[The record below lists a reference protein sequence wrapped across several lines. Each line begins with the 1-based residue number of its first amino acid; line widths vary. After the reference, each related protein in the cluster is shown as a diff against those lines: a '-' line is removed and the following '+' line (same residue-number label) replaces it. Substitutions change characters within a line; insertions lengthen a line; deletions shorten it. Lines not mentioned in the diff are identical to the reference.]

1 MTTFNDEYTSS
12 MDSKYY
18 FKTRLGA
25 PTSIQSPNQLG
36 EASSRLNEGIKQVE
50 VGALSQ
56 NILDQVP
63 KTHFDEIRRLNKL
76 TGAEASFHAPIQDLD
91 IAGFVPGQNVW
102 SADQQKENIEK
113 IKGFIDKVNT
123 LGRSEEDI
131 KKGRGQE
138 NIPIVLHGGTLPA
151 QKYQKTGLAEG
162 GKYFEDEELEK
173 AKLQDQRSEILIVNQ
188 ETGQL
193 QGVKYEEMKRLDG
206 TTEVWTPERRL
217 KNLNRT
223 EWDHQSLE
231 IMQMQKSLNE
241 VKDRYASQEEEYKV
255 LKYGEAHKSLTKEQ
269 EKRKE
274 EVEKQMHQVANFE
287 KEINQ
292 NVNSVAFNMNNR
304 FLKFADKNST
314 EYKDYME
321 KIEPRINNLK
331 QEAREIYKKE
341 KTFEELDKKIKEFKD
356 YKEVPESLKEEWR
369 RRYEEVIGLQ
379 DKQGRDILELTSQ
392 MPAPKTWLPV
402 EEFSEQKSAETL
414 SESALYGY
422 EKYGEKAP
430 ILAVE
435 NVYPG
440 MQASRAKELRKTIEK
455 AQDEFV
461 EKLKKQKGL
470 SEEKARKIAEKLIGA
485 TWDVGHINQ
494 LRKYGYSEEDI
505 LKETKDIANL
515 VKHVHL
521 TDNFGFDDSHLP
533 PGLGNVPMKEMLEI
547 LEKEGKF
554 KGKSIVEAGAFVAAF
569 KESPYPYTLEYFN
582 KSLYTED
589 AKPYWKDVWDREGG
603 YTGGFGEIMPQ
614 KYFDLYGPP
623 GFGQLPPELGGSAK
637 KQTDRFSGTP
647 ME

>member
-1 MTTFNDEYTSS
+1 MTTFNDEYSS
-12 MDSKYY
+12 AMDSKYY

-36 EASSRLNEGIKQVE
+36 ETSSRLNEGIKQVE

-102 SADQQKENIEK
+102 SKDQQMENIEK

-131 KKGRGQE
+131 KKGRGQT

-151 QKYQKTGLAEG
+151 QKYQKKGLAEG
-162 GKYFEDEELEK
+162 GKYFEEEELEK

-217 KNLNRT
+217 SNLNMT
-223 EWDHQSLE
+223 EWDHQKLE

-241 VKDRYASQEEEYKV
+241 VKDRYSSQEEEYKV

-274 EVEKQMHQVANFE
+274 QVEKQMHQVADFE
-287 KEINQ
+287 REINQ

-304 FLKFADKNST
+304 FLKFADKNSVDYK
-314 EYKDYME
+314 EYMKE
-321 KIEPRINNLK
+321 IEPRVKELK
-331 QEAREIYKKE
+331 QEARELDKKE
-341 KTFEELDKKIKEFKD
+341 KAYEEVKERIKEFKD
-356 YKEVPESLKEEWR
+356 YKEVPESLIEDWR
-369 RRYEEVIGLQ
+369 RKTKELSELQ
-379 DKQGRDILELTSQ
+379 NKHSRDVLEITSQ

-402 EEFSEQKSAETL
+402 EEFSEVKSAETL
-414 SESALYGY
+414 SESAMYGY

-440 MQASRAKELRKTIEK
+440 MQASRAKELRLTIEK

-461 EKLKKQKGL
+461 DKLKKQKGL
-470 SEEKARKIAEKLIGA
+470 SEEKARAVAEKLIGA

-505 LKETKDIANL
+505 LKETKDIAKL

-547 LEKEGKF
+547 LEKQGKF

-589 AKPYWKDVWDREGG
+589 TKPYWKDVWDREGG

-614 KYFDLYGPP
+614 KYFDMYGPP

-637 KQTDRFSGTP
+637 KQADRFSGTP